1 MRAHAHQGLQW
12 RVDEL
17 KTRPGLEFSGGSR
30 LRRGGPGAGQ
40 GLGGFKGAAAWNA
53 GALKIGGQ

>member
-1 MRAHAHQGLQW
+1 MRAHARQGLQR
-12 RVDEL
+12 RVEL

-40 GLGGFKGAAAWNA
+40 GPRGFKGAAAWNA